1 MYQQS
6 VKLHDQYS
14 VNIIRFY
21 VMSVAVYIIY
31 DSKLYVYCP
40 KRKDSRPYMDFVEPD
55 SSAYLYLI
63 PF

>member
-1 MYQQS
+1 
-6 VKLHDQYS
+6 
-14 VNIIRFY
+14 
-21 VMSVAVYIIY
+21 MSVAVYIIY